1 MKGVYIMLIDESLIN
16 DAFNSW
22 LEKHGFD
29 ARIRGLEE
37 EFFWGSE
44 TDTIAYCFVHPEKF
58 IEDFTF
64 VCQDIGLQYEI
75 DIFWL
80 SFFHEL
86 GHSQT
91 YHFIED
97 DEAWEAD
104 FLSGMDYYYCNREY
118 YATEW
123 AVNFINTHI
132 DWVIELMECV
142 RPAIVNFFAKNS
154 IVDDEGAPIIPS

>member
-1 MKGVYIMLIDESLIN
+1 MLIGESLIN
-16 DAFNSW
+16 EAFNSW

-37 EFFWGSE
+37 EFFWGSD
-44 TDTIAYCFVHPEKF
+44 TDTIAYCFVHSERF
-58 IEDFTF
+58 IEDFTY
-64 VCQDIGLQYEI
+64 VCNDIGLEYDI

-86 GHSQT
+86 GHSMT
-91 YHFIED
+91 YHFVDD

-123 AVNFINTHI
+123 AVNFINAHV
-132 DWVIELMECV
+132 DWVQELMDCV
-142 RPAIVNFFAKNS
+142 RPAIINFFVVNN
-154 IVDDEGAPIIPS
+154 IEDGECLNG